1 MKAIRQKSAV
11 WFVTILAFLIC
22 SGSTFAQ
29 SPSFSTSAS
38 AVPACGQLDDGLVHV
53 PPSYNSFIPPAEG
66 QAYVD
71 PQYGCTVTRLTDS
84 THDSPIVP
92 RHHYYSTLTPFNAN
106 SSEVMVFLDNGSNEI
121 RDTRGNIVV
130 PVANMPGS
138 NTGVEPWDPI
148 TPNVFYYVNGNQFLK
163 GTISGTTVV
172 STVLHTFSAY
182 SQVVIPD
189 EEDLTDDGTKIWLIG
204 NPGNECAGTGI
215 LYDHSTDTVVSQSLA
230 LSSCHKVQIFPSGK
244 MLCTNCNGNNIT
256 IYNTDGSIYWNPPYT
271 ATAHAEVGTDLQ
283 GREVLIHTANGT
295 ASLNACADP
304 WNSLTV
310 VDINAKAPV
319 NCLINGIP
327 PWHVSYRDSSAG
339 WVALSFFDQ
348 GTCPDYSCF
357 FPQNLTSNWAGLW
370 THYAEEVILV
380 KIDGSQVRRLVHHRS
395 RSAEYYWAQ
404 SHAAISRDGKFI
416 LFDSNMDISNSGFVS
431 PNQYSDVYLTSAL
444 MTSSLVISPA
454 TIILNVGGA
463 QTFSASGGTSSYTYS
478 IVTNNSGGSINP
490 STGAYVAGTRGG
502 VTDTVQVTD
511 SSGNTSTATVT
522 VRATFAISPASA
534 SVSTGGSQTFSAS
547 GGISPYTY
555 SIVTN
560 NSGGTI
566 NASTGAYVAG
576 TRGGGTDTVQATDS
590 GGNVSSATVTVRAT
604 LAISP
609 ASASVSTRGS
619 QVFSASGGTSPYTY
633 SIATNNSG
641 GTISAS
647 TGAYVAGSKGGV
659 TDIVRV
665 TDSSGN
671 SSSATVMVRASLA
684 ISPVSASVSTGGS
697 QTFSTSGGTAPYTY
711 SIATN
716 NSGGTINV
724 STGVYVAGSKGGVTD
739 TVRVTDSAGSVN
751 NASVIVTATPGSCA
765 TIAKVQVVSP
775 GSASTTS
782 RSASITETAG
792 NLLVA
797 VVYWNGSDVAGISD
811 KLGNTWNSVPV
822 QDNAATAT
830 DVRIWYAQNIKG
842 GANTLTVSQ
851 PWSVNLGFYLIEYSG
866 IATTNALDVTSG
878 KIAPGAS
885 HSPDAGNL
893 TTTGCRDLVVGLFAD
908 TWGAGTMTAGSGWI
922 IRGTDVNFYSMVVDN
937 VPGGAGTFDPKAS
950 LAGSNS
956 DPAWAATAAAF
967 KAKQ

>member
-53 PPSYNSFIPPAEG
+53 PPSYNSFTPPAEG
-66 QAYVD
+66 QGYVD

-121 RDTRGNIVV
+121 RDIRGNIVV

-215 LYDHSTDTVVSQSLA
+215 LYDHSTDTVVSQSLI
-230 LSSCHKVQIFPSGK
+230 LNSCHKVQIFPSGK

-357 FPQNLTSNWAGLW
+357 FPQNLTSNWTGLW
-370 THYAEEVILV
+370 SHYAEEVIVV
-380 KIDGSQVRRLVHHRS
+380 KIDGSKVQRLVHHRS

-404 SHAAISRDGKFI
+404 SHAAISRDGKFV

-431 PNQYSDVYLTSAL
+431 PNQYSDVYLTSGL
-444 MTSSLVISPA
+444 TTSSLMISPA
-454 TIILNVGGA
+454 TITLNAGGA
-463 QTFSASGGTSSYTYS
+463 QTFSVSGGVSPYTYS
-478 IVTNNSGGSINP
+478 MVTNNSGGTINASTGAYIAGTIGGVTDTLQVTDTVGNTSTATVRVRAPLVISPASVTVSTGGSQAFSASGGVSPYTYSIATNNSGGTINA

-511 SSGNTSTATVT
+511 SSGNASTAIVT
-522 VRATFAISPASA
+522 VRAATLVISPASV
-534 SVSTGGSQTFSAS
+534 SVSIGGSQVFGAS
-547 GGISPYTY
+547 GGVSPYTY
-555 SIVTN
+555 SIATN

-566 NASTGAYVAG
+566 NASTGAYVTG
-576 TRGGGTDTVQATDS
+576 TRGGVTDTVRVTDS
-590 GGNVSSATVTVRAT
+590 GGNTSAATVTVRAP
-604 LAISP
+604 LVISP
-609 ASASVSTRGS
+609 ASV
-619 QVFSASGGTSPYTY
+619 
-633 SIATNNSG
+633 
-641 GTISAS
+641 
-647 TGAYVAGSKGGV
+647 
-659 TDIVRV
+659 
-665 TDSSGN
+665 
-671 SSSATVMVRASLA
+671 
-684 ISPVSASVSTGGS
+684 SVSTGGS
-697 QTFSTSGGTAPYTY
+697 QAFSASGGVSPYTY

-724 STGVYVAGSKGGVTD
+724 STGAYIAGAKAGVTD
-739 TVRVTDSAGSVN
+739 TVRVIDTAGSIS
-751 NASVIVTATPGSCA
+751 NAVVTVKASGCA

-775 GSASTTS
+775 GSASTAS
-782 RSASITETAG
+782 RSASLTETAS

-811 KLGNTWNSVPV
+811 RLGNTWNSVPV

-842 GANTLTVSQ
+842 GANTVTVTQ
-851 PWSVNLGFYLIEYSG
+851 PWSVTLGFYLIEYSG
-866 IATTNALDVTSG
+866 IATTNALDVASG
-878 KIAPGAS
+878 KIATAAS
-885 HSPDAGNL
+885 RSLDTGNL

-908 TWGAGTMTAGSGWI
+908 TWGSGTMTPGSGWI
-922 IRGTDVNFYSMVVDN
+922 SRGADTNFYSTVVDN
-937 VPGGAGTFDPKAS
+937 VPGGTGTFDPKAS

-956 DPAWAATAAAF
+956 DSAWAATAAAF

>member
-22 SGSTFAQ
+22 SGLTFAQ

-53 PPSYNSFIPPAEG
+53 PPSYNSFTPPAEG
-66 QAYVD
+66 QGYVD

-121 RDTRGNIVV
+121 RDIRGNIVV

-163 GTISGTTVV
+163 GTISRTTVV

-215 LYDHSTDTVVSQSLA
+215 LYDHSTDTVVSQSLI
-230 LSSCHKVQIFPSGK
+230 LNSCHKVQIFPSGK

-319 NCLINGIP
+319 NCLISGIP
-327 PWHVSYRDSSAG
+327 QWHVSYRDSSAG
-339 WVALSFFDQ
+339 WVALSFFDS

-370 THYAEEVILV
+370 SHYAEEVIVV
-380 KIDGSQVRRLVHHRS
+380 KIDGSKVQRLVHHRS

-404 SHAAISRDGKFI
+404 SHAAISRDGKFV

-444 MTSSLVISPA
+444 TTSSLMISPA
-454 TIILNVGGA
+454 TITLNAGGA
-463 QTFSASGGTSSYTYS
+463 QTFSVSGG
-478 IVTNNSGGSINP
+478 V
-490 STGAYVAGTRGG
+490 
-502 VTDTVQVTD
+502 
-511 SSGNTSTATVT
+511 
-522 VRATFAISPASA
+522 
-534 SVSTGGSQTFSAS
+534 
-547 GGISPYTY
+547 SPYTY
-555 SIVTN
+555 SMVTN

-566 NASTGAYVAG
+566 NASTGAYIAG
-576 TRGGGTDTVQATDS
+576 TIGGVTDTVQVTDTV
-590 GGNVSSATVTVRAT
+590 GNTSTATVRVRAP
-604 LAISP
+604 LVISP
-609 ASASVSTRGS
+609 ASVTVSTGGS
-619 QVFSASGGTSPYTY
+619 QAFSASGGVSPYTY

-641 GTISAS
+641 GTINAS
-647 TGAYVAGSKGGV
+647 TGAYIAGAK
-659 TDIVRV
+659 
-665 TDSSGN
+665 
-671 SSSATVMVRASLA
+671 A
-684 ISPVSASVSTGGS
+684 
-697 QTFSTSGGTAPYTY
+697 
-711 SIATN
+711 
-716 NSGGTINV
+716 
-724 STGVYVAGSKGGVTD
+724 GVTD
-739 TVRVTDSAGSVN
+739 TVRVIDTSGSIS
-751 NASVIVTATPGSCA
+751 NAVVTVKASGCA

-775 GSASTTS
+775 GSASTAS
-782 RSASITETAG
+782 RSASLTETAG

-811 KLGNTWNSVPV
+811 RLGNTWNSVPV

-842 GANTLTVSQ
+842 GANTVTVTQ
-851 PWSVNLGFYLIEYSG
+851 PWSVTLGFYLIEYSG
-866 IATTNALDVTSG
+866 IATTNALDVASG
-878 KIAPGAS
+878 KIATAAS
-885 HSPDAGNL
+885 RSLDTGNL

-908 TWGAGTMTAGSGWI
+908 TWGSGTMTPGSGWI
-922 IRGTDVNFYSMVVDN
+922 SRGADTNFYSTVVDN
-937 VPGGAGTFDPKAS
+937 VPGGTGTFDPKAS

-956 DPAWAATAAAF
+956 DSAWAATAAAF